1 MEQGVEASE
10 LIGGDG
16 AHLLLEF
23 SHERRL
29 AYLGWV
35 CHPAG
40 DSPFARV
47 ATLDGDHLEGDG
59 RGARWRRL
67 ARSAL
72 TVARDDRIARVVGAP
87 LAQHATIAH
96 ACPPAWV
103 ERPPAFVKHPR
114 QLLRLQLVAA
124 SRLDDGTLG
133 RHGRIGPAAA
143 PRLAVLL
150 QHHLVRVHG
159 RLVLVPRHHPRD
171 VLVVDLEA
179 LRIAR
184 IGLRAR
190 LDVQIRC
197 RGRSSDLRELHR
209 DCRAAAA
216 WNWELRVNVNAKFSF
231 AGWREHDAGPLGLHS
246 DLLENLPG
254 TVVKKPHT
262 RSPAVAPRFSSLTPL
277 SWRRRRKR
285 TMEWRR

>member
-1 MEQGVEASE
+1 VEQGVEASE

-40 DSPFARV
+40 DRPFARV

-103 ERPPAFVKHPR
+103 ERPPALVKHPR

-171 VLVVDLEA
+171 VLVIDFEA

-197 RGRSSDLRELHR
+197 RGRASDLRELHR
-209 DCRAAAA
+209 DSRLLQPG
-216 WNWELRVNVNAKFSF
+216 NWELRVMNAKFSVD
-231 AGWREHDAGPLGLHS
+231 GWRERDAGPLGLHS
-246 DLLENLPG
+246 ELHRDF
-254 TVVKKPHT
+254 TQ
-262 RSPAVAPRFSSLTPL
+262 
-277 SWRRRRKR
+277 
-285 TMEWRR
+285 